1 MRAIYISNAEMT
13 SGVGLRAC
21 QVARRLE
28 NRPGLEL
35 RHYRLDGG
43 AALAR
48 LDDREVLSLHRW
60 PGRLGSKPIGWIRL
74 GRTLAGRFELD
85 GSAAGRPV
93 YHLTNQTLSFL
104 ARRLKPAVVT
114 VHDLIDVLS
123 PQVPWSSLVSRYLYR
138 GLSEAAH
145 LICVSQYT
153 AATLREYYHVPS
165 EKISVIYNGL
175 DDTFHHIP
183 GFSSSSEGR
192 QLRLEL
198 GLSQSARI
206 VLYVGS
212 EHPRKNLE
220 VAIEA
225 FRNARQRLHGE
236 VCFLKVG
243 EAGSSSGR
251 RRLLRCIERHGLRD
265 AVRFLGL
272 VEEVRLNELYN
283 LANVLVY
290 PSTLEGFGMPPLQ
303 AMAAGLPVIASN
315 HSSLPEV
322 VGDQGRYGPMAALV
336 RSGHDIG
343 GWTEDLLAVLTNP
356 RLATDLRNKG
366 WVRARRFSWERTA
379 LEEAAVLDRVHHA
392 FRA

>member
-13 SGVGLRAC
+13 SGVGLRAH
-21 QVARRLE
+21 QLARRME
-28 NRPGLEL
+28 KRPGLEL

-43 AALAR
+43 ASLVR
-48 LDDREVLSLHRW
+48 LHDQEVLSLRRW

-74 GRTLAGRFELD
+74 GRALARRFELD
-85 GSAAGRPV
+85 GSAEGRPV

-104 ARRLKPAVVT
+104 ARRLKPSVVT
-114 VHDLIDVLS
+114 VHDLIEVLS
-123 PQVPWSSLVSRYLYR
+123 PQVPWNSLVSRYLYR
-138 GLSEAAH
+138 GLREAAH
-145 LICVSQYT
+145 LICVSRYT
-153 AATLREYYHVPS
+153 ATTLTEHYHVPP

-183 GFSSSSEGR
+183 GFSASPAGR
-192 QLRLEL
+192 KLRLEL
-198 GLSQSARI
+198 RLPGDARI

-225 FRNARQRLHGE
+225 FRNVRRRFEGE
-236 VCFLKVG
+236 VYFLKVG

-251 RRLLRCIERHGLRD
+251 QRLLRCVERLGLGD
-265 AVRFLGL
+265 AVRFVGL
-272 VEEVRLNELYN
+272 VDERRLNELYN

-290 PSTLEGFGMPPLQ
+290 PSTFEGFGMPPLQ
-303 AMAAGLPVIASN
+303 AMAAGLPVITSG

-322 VGDQGRYGPMAALV
+322 VGDEGRYGPLAALV
-336 RSGHDIG
+336 RPGDDIG
-343 GWTEDLLAVLTNP
+343 GWTEDLLAVLTDP
-356 RLATDLRNKG
+356 LLASDLRKRG
-366 WVRARRFSWERTA
+366 WGRARRFSWERAA
-379 LEEAAVLDRVHHA
+379 LEEAVVLDRVHGA